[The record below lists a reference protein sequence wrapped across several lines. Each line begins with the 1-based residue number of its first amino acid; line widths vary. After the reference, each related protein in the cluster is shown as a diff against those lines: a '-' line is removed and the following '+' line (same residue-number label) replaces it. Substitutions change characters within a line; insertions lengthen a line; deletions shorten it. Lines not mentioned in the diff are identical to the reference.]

1 MNVPNVTDIPL
12 PALDLG
18 AQLERDSCRFR
29 VWAPKANRVMLRL
42 NGRDSEM
49 RPAGTGYFE
58 LETPAQAGDRY
69 FYIVDDQK
77 PVPDPVSR
85 FLPEGV
91 HGPTEIVDPG
101 SFVWTDQSWGGVPYR
116 EAIFYELHLGTFTP
130 EGTFAAAIAKLPYLK
145 RLGVTMIELMPV
157 CAFPG
162 TRNWGY
168 DGVSPYSVQASY
180 GGPEGLKKLVDG
192 AHAIGLGVTLDV
204 VYNHLGNE
212 GNYLGMFGPYFTDH
226 YKTPWGSAVNFDGE
240 GAAEVRRY
248 FLENALFWVR
258 EYHMDGL
265 RLDAV
270 HSIFD
275 SSQPSILREI
285 AGSLHDLGKQLG
297 REVCAVAESET
308 NDAKIVRPPERG
320 GLGYDGVWSDDFHHA
335 VHALLTHEHDG
346 YYQDYG
352 RPEQLVKA
360 LNEGFIFQGEH
371 FQYWNKPRGTTCG
384 DVPRPAHVFCLQ
396 NHDQVGNRPRGDRL
410 SSLISR
416 GAGKAV
422 AALLLLAPETPLLF
436 MGQEYGEKNPFQFFT
451 DYGDPV
457 LRKAVVEGRRA
468 EFEKFDWK
476 EVADPQNPQ
485 TFLRSKLSWQVDEEM
500 LESYRKL
507 IELRKKLVL
516 RSERNC
522 KAELRDG
529 VIVMEVPREKS
540 VLRVSVNLWGAVVPD
555 NAWKSELVSD
565 QDGCMVVV
573 ESRALTSS

>member
-1 MNVPNVTDIPL
+1 
-12 PALDLG
+12 
-18 AQLERDSCRFR
+18 
-29 VWAPKANRVMLRL
+29 
-42 NGRDSEM
+42 
-49 RPAGTGYFE
+49 
-58 LETPAQAGDRY
+58 
-69 FYIVDDQK
+69 
-77 PVPDPVSR
+77 
-85 FLPEGV
+85 
-91 HGPTEIVDPG
+91 
-101 SFVWTDQSWGGVPYR
+101 
-116 EAIFYELHLGTFTP
+116 
-130 EGTFAAAIAKLPYLK
+130 
-145 RLGVTMIELMPV
+145 
-157 CAFPG
+157 
-162 TRNWGY
+162 
-168 DGVSPYSVQASY
+168 
-180 GGPEGLKKLVDG
+180 
-192 AHAIGLGVTLDV
+192 
-204 VYNHLGNE
+204 
-212 GNYLGMFGPYFTDH
+212 
-226 YKTPWGSAVNFDGE
+226 
-240 GAAEVRRY
+240 
-248 FLENALFWVR
+248 
-258 EYHMDGL
+258 
-265 RLDAV
+265 
-270 HSIFD
+270 
-275 SSQPSILREI
+275 
-285 AGSLHDLGKQLG
+285 
-297 REVCAVAESET
+297 VCAVAESET